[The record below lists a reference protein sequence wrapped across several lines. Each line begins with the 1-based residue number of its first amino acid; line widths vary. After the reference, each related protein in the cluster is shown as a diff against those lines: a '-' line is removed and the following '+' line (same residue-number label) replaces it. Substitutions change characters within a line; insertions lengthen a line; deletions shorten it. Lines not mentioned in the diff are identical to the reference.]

1 MDMGPYISSIPR
13 IFELKTII
21 NKNVKVKEN
30 NNNLI
35 IFLKF
40 QINYKEGKYNGIF
53 QFGGKY

>member
-1 MDMGPYISSIPR
+1 MS
-13 IFELKTII
+13 
-21 NKNVKVKEN
+21 KVKEN

-53 QFGGKY
+53 QFGGKYRNEIYN